1 MAKGSFVAGDK
12 APAAKGNG
20 WSKSLKGHWEVY
32 LMLLIPLVLIV
43 IFAYG
48 PMMGLVISVQDFSVK
63 RGIFGSSFVGLKY
76 FRNFF
81 GSPLFGQLVGNTLK
95 LSLYSLAV
103 GFPIPIILAIF
114 LNESRLRWFKKSV
127 QTITYMPYFISTVV
141 LVGLMFN
148 FFHHSRGLVN
158 TVISAFGGDMVNFTG
173 DPAYFRTMY
182 VLSGV
187 WQTAGYSAI
196 IYISAL
202 AGVSPEL
209 IEAGVI
215 DGTSRWQKIWHID
228 LPAIAPTI
236 TIMLIL
242 AMGSVFNVGFEK
254 VYLMQNPLNIDRSEI
269 ISTYVYK
276 RGLLDIQYSYSTA
289 IGLFNSVINTALLV
303 LSNFAVRR
311 LGGSSL
317 F

>member
-1 MAKGSFVAGDK
+1 MSSEKSKGWIK
-12 APAAKGNG
+12 A
-20 WSKSLKGHWEVY
+20 LRDHWEIY
-32 LMLLIPLVLIV
+32 LMLMVPLTFVV

-48 PMMGLVISVQDFSVK
+48 PMAGLLISVQDFSVK
-63 RGIFGSSFVGLKY
+63 RGIFGSKFIGFKY
-76 FRNFF
+76 FIDFF
-81 GSPLFGQLVGNTLK
+81 SSPLFSQLVGNTLK

-114 LNESRLRWFKKSV
+114 LNECRIRWFKKCV

-141 LVGLMFN
+141 IVGLMFN

-158 TVISAFGGDMVNFTG
+158 IVISSLGGNMINFTG
-173 DPAYFRTMY
+173 TPSNFSTMY
-182 VLSGV
+182 VFSGV
-187 WQTAGYSAI
+187 WQSAGYSAI

-202 AGVSPEL
+202 AGVSPEQ
-209 IEAGVI
+209 IEASVI
-215 DGTSRWQKIWHID
+215 DGANQMQKIWYID

-242 AMGSVFNVGFEK
+242 ALGSIFNVGFEK

-269 ISTYVYK
+269 IATYVYK

-289 IGLFNSVINTALLV
+289 IGLFNSVINTSLLV
-303 LSNFAVRR
+303 ISNNVVKRF
-311 LGGSSL
+311 GGSSL
-317 F
+317 Y